1 MGNLATHIRE
11 RKDESSALHEVTTDD
26 EANLLLRFDD
36 GELTEGTT
44 GNASMSLV
52 EPGQPEH
59 RLELFGSKGALRIE
73 ERGELW
79 QSRTGEEEWRRVE
92 TDSGELAPEMR
103 DGGWARGFT
112 AFSKRL
118 VEALREGRTTVEG
131 AATFADG
138 HRTQLVLDAARQ
150 ANKSGCWVKI
160 E

>member
-1 MGNLATHIRE
+1 
-11 RKDESSALHEVTTDD
+11 
-26 EANLLLRFDD
+26 
-36 GELTEGTT
+36 
-44 GNASMSLV
+44 MSLV

-73 ERGELW
+73 ESGELW
-79 QSRTGEEEWRRVE
+79 QSKTGAGEWRRVE
-92 TDSGELAPEMR
+92 TDQGELAPGMR

-112 AFSKRL
+112 AFSKQI
-118 VEALREGRTTVEG
+118 VAALGEDRAAVVD

-150 ANKSGCWVKI
+150 ANESGCWAKI